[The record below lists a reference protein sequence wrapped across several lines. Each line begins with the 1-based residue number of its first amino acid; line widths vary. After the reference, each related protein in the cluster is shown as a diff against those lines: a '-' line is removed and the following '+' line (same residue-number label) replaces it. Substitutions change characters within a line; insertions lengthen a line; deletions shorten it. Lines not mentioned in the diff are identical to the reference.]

1 MVAVGPDRSS
11 VLGRGINEGKSRCA
25 EGGKVRTLGAPGH
38 IRFTHLSC

>member
-25 EGGKVRTLGAPGH
+25 EGGKVRTPGAPGQFLYQVH
-38 IRFTHLSC
+38 